1 MTPTRAQNRLVILA
15 VLGVLVWCAIVVLPS
30 FYGRASFTDPIENWL
45 LDVRYAVSGPAVPA
59 QDIVIVAIDDA
70 TLADEAVA
78 AFSRRALLGLL
89 ATRIAQS
96 DAKTLALDVLLADR
110 GDADEDAG
118 LLQALGQVPSVI
130 AAAAVFDDGAR
141 AMGRMIWPLDAFRA
155 VAQAGAVNV
164 STDANGVPRYIPLL
178 VMVDGTMVPS
188 LPLLAALEFTGQE
201 ATFETT
207 ELVIGSRRVP
217 LDREFNMPLRALGP
231 TGTVQTLSAQVL
243 LDGPAPDRL
252 AGKMVVMGYTA
263 TATADRFETPFSL
276 NTPGVEIIASAIS
289 QIIESDTLRRDRD
302 TRLWDAVHATV
313 VALASVLVV
322 CLLPLSRGLPAALGV
337 VAVSFAMVTM
347 LFSSGVWLSAAL
359 PLTAAA
365 PTMLAAGVLRYRWER
380 GQARRSEQSA
390 ASLRRF
396 HSPALVQQLERDPDY
411 LKHPKEQDLVIFFV
425 DLTGFTALS
434 QRLGPEGTQ
443 NLLTLFHQLTSETV
457 EAEGGSVFNYMGDGA
472 LAVFG
477 LDQERAS
484 KAADHALTAAVAL
497 VRTLSKAQLEQM
509 PQGTLHCR
517 IGLHKGLATLS
528 RLGAESHQQ
537 VTASGDTVN
546 LASRLMEV
554 AKTQSAVIVASGDFC
569 EALHKEAYVTLA
581 DTAHVPIR
589 GRDGKIEVFCWSLAQ
604 VAKLDQVALVVN
616 KI

>member
-30 FYGRASFTDPIENWL
+30 FYGRASFTDSMENWL
-45 LDVRYAVSGPAVPA
+45 LDLRYAVSGSAVPA

-96 DAKTLALDVLLADR
+96 DGKTLALDVLLADR
-110 GDADEDAG
+110 GDVDEDAG

-276 NTPGVEIIASAIS
+276 NTP
-289 QIIESDTLRRDRD
+289 
-302 TRLWDAVHATV
+302 
-313 VALASVLVV
+313 
-322 CLLPLSRGLPAALGV
+322 
-337 VAVSFAMVTM
+337 
-347 LFSSGVWLSAAL
+347 
-359 PLTAAA
+359 
-365 PTMLAAGVLRYRWER
+365 
-380 GQARRSEQSA
+380 
-390 ASLRRF
+390 
-396 HSPALVQQLERDPDY
+396 
-411 LKHPKEQDLVIFFV
+411 
-425 DLTGFTALS
+425 
-434 QRLGPEGTQ
+434 
-443 NLLTLFHQLTSETV
+443 
-457 EAEGGSVFNYMGDGA
+457 
-472 LAVFG
+472 
-477 LDQERAS
+477 
-484 KAADHALTAAVAL
+484 
-497 VRTLSKAQLEQM
+497 
-509 PQGTLHCR
+509 
-517 IGLHKGLATLS
+517 
-528 RLGAESHQQ
+528 
-537 VTASGDTVN
+537 
-546 LASRLMEV
+546 
-554 AKTQSAVIVASGDFC
+554 
-569 EALHKEAYVTLA
+569 
-581 DTAHVPIR
+581 
-589 GRDGKIEVFCWSLAQ
+589 
-604 VAKLDQVALVVN
+604 
-616 KI
+616 